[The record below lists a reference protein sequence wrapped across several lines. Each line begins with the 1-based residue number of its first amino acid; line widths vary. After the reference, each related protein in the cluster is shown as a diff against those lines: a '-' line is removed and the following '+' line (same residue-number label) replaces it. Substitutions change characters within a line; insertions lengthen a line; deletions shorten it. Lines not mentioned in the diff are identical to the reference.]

1 MERGSASNQVAATSI
16 PAHIA
21 RGIAK
26 AVIMPVN
33 DHQRLNIFEE
43 RTMGLNVELLQSSFD
58 RVKPEASTFTA
69 RFYELIFTDYPALQP
84 LFAHTDMAE
93 QRQKLLQSLVL
104 VIENLREP
112 EVLDRS
118 LKGLGTRHVK
128 YGVLPAHYPPIGQC
142 LIKALQ
148 ETAGAAWTPEMQQAW
163 IEAYGAVTAL
173 MLDGANYP
181 PEVLQIDPNAI

>member
-1 MERGSASNQVAATSI
+1 
-16 PAHIA
+16 
-21 RGIAK
+21 
-26 AVIMPVN
+26 MPVN
-33 DHQRLNIFEE
+33 EDQRLYICEE
-43 RTMGLNVELLQSSFD
+43 RPMGLNVELLQSSFD
-58 RVKPEASTFTA
+58 RVKPHASTLTA
-69 RFYELIFTDYPALQP
+69 RFYELIFTDYPELQP

-104 VIENLREP
+104 VVDNLRQP

-142 LIKALQ
+142 LIKALH
-148 ETAGAAWTPEMQQAW
+148 ETAGTAWTPEVQQAW
-163 IEAYGAVTAL
+163 IDAYGAVTAL

-181 PEVLQIDPNAI
+181 PEVLQIDNQAI

>member
-1 MERGSASNQVAATSI
+1 MS
-16 PAHIA
+16 
-21 RGIAK
+21 
-26 AVIMPVN
+26 
-33 DHQRLNIFEE
+33 
-43 RTMGLNVELLQSSFD
+43 LNVELLQGSFEQ
-58 RVKPEASTFTA
+58 VKPAATQLTS
-69 RFYELIFTDYPALQP
+69 RFYELIFTDYPDLKP
-84 LFAHTDMAE
+84 LFAHTDMPK
-93 QRQKLLQSLVL
+93 QRQMLLQSLVL

-112 EVLDRS
+112 EVLSSS

-148 ETAGAAWTPEMQQAW
+148 ETAGTAWTPEMQQAW

-181 PEVLQIDPNAI
+181 PEVLQLDPNAI

>member
-1 MERGSASNQVAATSI
+1 MS
-16 PAHIA
+16 
-21 RGIAK
+21 
-26 AVIMPVN
+26 
-33 DHQRLNIFEE
+33 
-43 RTMGLNVELLQSSFD
+43 LNVELLQSSFEQ
-58 RVKPEASTFTA
+58 VKPAAPQLTS
-69 RFYELIFTDYPALQP
+69 RFYELIFTDYPDLKP

-93 QRQKLLQSLVL
+93 QRKKLLQSLVL
-104 VIENLREP
+104 VIDNLRAP

-118 LKGLGTRHVK
+118 LKGLGTRHVQ

-148 ETAGAAWTPEMQQAW
+148 ETAGTAWTPEVQQAW